1 MKALEWT
8 NVKEMRMKEMPE
20 PVVGP
25 GWVLLRVAFTGI
37 CGSELSAYVGQNE
50 LRKPPSVMGHEF
62 SGTVMKAA
70 SQEDEYLVGKKVTV
84 NPLVTC
90 GKCKFCRRG
99 DRQLCPERKII
110 GVNFPGSFAQFVA
123 VPASSC
129 YITDDL
135 LLGSLTEP
143 LATAFHAVRKS
154 SVEPGDRALVIG
166 AGTIGL
172 MATAVLKLYGAST
185 IAVSETNRHRLEWS
199 RDWGADVLLDPSSPA
214 GKGGTGNEKYDVV
227 IDAVGLKAT
236 RKFAI
241 NSAESGGRV
250 MFVGLHEPEAE
261 VPGNLMVRNEISVSG
276 SFCYT
281 DEDYRRSARLINS
294 GFLSG
299 HRNWYDVRELE
310 RGNES
315 FMEQLKP
322 DSPFSKIILSSG
334 D

>member
-1 MKALEWT
+1 MKALEWS
-8 NVKEMRMKEMPE
+8 NLNEMKVKEIPKPDLK
-20 PVVGP
+20 P
-25 GWVLLRVAFTGI
+25 GWVLLKVAYTGI

-62 SGTVMKAA
+62 SGTLEKV
-70 SQEDEYLVGKKVTV
+70 SSTEDSYLVGKKVTV

-110 GVNFPGSFAQFVA
+110 GVNYPGSFAEFVS

-129 YITDDL
+129 YPVDDL

-154 SVEPGDRALVIG
+154 NVEPGDRALVIG

-172 MATAVLKLYGAST
+172 MAIAVLKLFGAST
-185 IAVSETNRHRLEWS
+185 VAVSETNQHRLQWS
-199 RDWGADVLLDPSSPA
+199 REWGADLTIEPLSQEKIMDNKV
-214 GKGGTGNEKYDVV
+214 EKYDVV

-236 RKFAI
+236 RKFSI

-250 MFVGLHEPEAE
+250 MFVGLHEPDADI
-261 VPGNLMVRNEISVSG
+261 PGNLMVRNEISISG

-281 DEDYRRSARLINS
+281 DDDFRRSRNLINS
-294 GFLSG
+294 GFLRS
-299 HRNWYDVRELE
+299 HRNWYDVRDLE

-315 FMEQLKP
+315 FMEQLKS
-322 DSPFSKIILSSG
+322 DAPFSKIILASEA
-334 D
+334 